1 MNLEDLKLKLK
12 FLEDGDRV
20 YKLDTKINNFYIIKD
35 NGWYGVGI
43 DINLDKTEYFE
54 KFENV
59 RLITKIKYF
68 LNENH
73 KLLELITNKV
83 DLIEEFSL
91 VCFDFI
97 NKFDNEKVNE
107 DIIEKANKWWN
118 EWKKLLGN
126 VLKSERD
133 YDFLGEL
140 LALNY
145 VLNEDSNAKYSNL
158 ASHDIE
164 LPQYSIEVKSTTEKY
179 NAEIHVNSQYQLENN
194 TERPLKLIF
203 IRLEKSQI
211 GYSIKDVIESLK
223 TKNYDI
229 NSFTRIENI
238 GTSSINEKYR
248 ILEARLYNIDDKF
261 PKITLKSLKND
272 ELLPKGIVK
281 IEYIVDLDDIDYE
294 SINLNF

>member
-1 MNLEDLKLKLK
+1 MNLEDLKLKIK

-20 YKLDTKINNFYIIKD
+20 YKLETKINDFYVIKD
-35 NGWYGVGI
+35 NGWYGIGI

-68 LNENH
+68 SNENH
-73 KLLELITNKV
+73 KLLELITDKA

-107 DIIEKANKWWN
+107 DIIEKANKWWE

-145 VLNEDSNAKYSNL
+145 VLNEDGNATYSNL

-164 LPQYSIEVKSTTEKY
+164 LPQYSIEVKTTTEKY

-194 TERPLKLIF
+194 TDMPLKLIF
-203 IRLEKSQI
+203 VRLEKSQI
-211 GYSIKDVIESLK
+211 GYSINDVIKSLK
-223 TKNYDI
+223 LKNYDI
-229 NSFTRIENI
+229 NSLSRLEKI

-261 PKITLKSLKND
+261 PKITLNSLKNN
-272 ELLPKGIVK
+272 ELPKGIIK

-294 SINLNF
+294 TINLNF

>member
-20 YKLDTKINNFYIIKD
+20 YKLDTKTNYFYVIKD

-59 RLITKIKYF
+59 RLVTKIKYF
-68 LNENH
+68 SNENH
-73 KLLELITNKV
+73 KLLELITNKA

-107 DIIEKANKWWN
+107 NVIEKANKWWE

-126 VLKSERD
+126 VLKRERD

-145 VLNEDSNAKYSNL
+145 VLNEDSNAIYSSL

-164 LPQYSIEVKSTTEKY
+164 LPQYSIEVKTTTEKY

-194 TERPLKLIF
+194 TDMPLKLIF
-203 IRLEKSQI
+203 VRLEKSQI
-211 GYSIKDVIESLK
+211 GYSINDVIESLK
-223 TKNYDI
+223 LKNYDI
-229 NSFTRIENI
+229 NSLNRLEKI

-261 PKITLKSLKND
+261 PKITLNSLKNN
-272 ELLPKGIVK
+272 ELPKGIIK
-281 IEYIVDLDDIDYE
+281 IEYIIDLDDIDYE
-294 SINLNF
+294 TINLNF

>member
-43 DINLDKTEYFE
+43 DINLDKTEY
-54 KFENV
+54 
-59 RLITKIKYF
+59 

-272 ELLPKGIVK
+272 ELPKGIVK

>member
-248 ILEARLYNIDDKF
+248 ILEARLYKIDDKF

-272 ELLPKGIVK
+272 ELPKGIVK

>member
-1 MNLEDLKLKLK
+1 MNLEDVKLKLK
-12 FLEDGDRV
+12 FLEDGDTV
-20 YKLDTKINNFYIIKD
+20 YKLETKINDFYVIKD
-35 NGWYGVGI
+35 NGWYGIGI
-43 DINLDKTEYFE
+43 DIDLDKTEYFE

-59 RLITKIKYF
+59 RLITKIKNF
-68 LNENH
+68 SKENH
-73 KLLELITNKV
+73 KLLELITNRA

-107 DIIEKANKWWN
+107 NIIEKANKWWK

-145 VLNEDSNAKYSNL
+145 VLNEDTNATYSNL

-164 LPQYSIEVKSTTEKY
+164 LPEYSIEVKTTTEKY

-194 TERPLKLIF
+194 TDMPFKLIF
-203 IRLEKSQI
+203 VRLEKSQI
-211 GYSIKDVIESLK
+211 GYSINDVIESLK
-223 TKNYDI
+223 LKNFDI
-229 NSFTRIENI
+229 NNLNRLEKI

-261 PKITLKSLKND
+261 PKITLSTLKNN
-272 ELLPKGIVK
+272 ELPKGIIK

-294 SINLNF
+294 TINLNF

>member
-164 LPQYSIEVKSTTEKY
+164 LPQYSIKVKSTTEKY

-272 ELLPKGIVK
+272 ELPKGIVK

>member
-20 YKLDTKINNFYIIKD
+20 YKLDTQINNFYVIKD

-68 LNENH
+68 SNENQ

-97 NKFDNEKVNE
+97 NKFDNEEVNE
-107 DIIEKANKWWN
+107 NIIKKANKWWN

-126 VLKSERD
+126 VLKSEQD

-203 IRLEKSQI
+203 VRLEKSQI

-229 NSFTRIENI
+229 NSLTRIENI

-248 ILEARLYNIDDKF
+248 ILEARLYNIDDNF

-272 ELLPKGIVK
+272 ELPHGIVK
-281 IEYIVDLDDIDYE
+281 IEYIIDLDDIDYE

>member
-1 MNLEDLKLKLK
+1 MNLEDVKLKLK
-12 FLEDGDRV
+12 FLEDGDTV
-20 YKLDTKINNFYIIKD
+20 YKLETKINDFYVIKD
-35 NGWYGVGI
+35 NGWYGIGI
-43 DINLDKTEYFE
+43 DIDLDKTEYFE

-68 LNENH
+68 SNENH
-73 KLLELITNKV
+73 KLLELLTNKA

-107 DIIEKANKWWN
+107 NIIEKANKWWE

-126 VLKSERD
+126 VLKSEKD

-145 VLNEDSNAKYSNL
+145 VLNEDANATYSNL

-164 LPQYSIEVKSTTEKY
+164 LPQYSIEVKTTTEKY

-194 TERPLKLIF
+194 TDMPLKLIF
-203 IRLEKSQI
+203 VRLEKSQI
-211 GYSIKDVIESLK
+211 GYSINDVIENLK
-223 TKNYDI
+223 LKNYDI
-229 NSFTRIENI
+229 NSLNRLEKI

-261 PKITLKSLKND
+261 PKITLNSLKNN
-272 ELLPKGIVK
+272 ELPKGIIK

-294 SINLNF
+294 TINLNF

>member
-1 MNLEDLKLKLK
+1 MNLEDVKLKLK
-12 FLEDGDRV
+12 FLEDGDTV
-20 YKLDTKINNFYIIKD
+20 YKLETKINDFYVIKD
-35 NGWYGVGI
+35 NGWYGIGI
-43 DINLDKTEYFE
+43 DLDLDKTEYFE

-68 LNENH
+68 TNENH
-73 KLLELITNKV
+73 KLLELITDKA

-107 DIIEKANKWWN
+107 NIIEKANKWWE

-126 VLKSERD
+126 VLKSEKD

-145 VLNEDSNAKYSNL
+145 VLNEDANATYSNL

-164 LPQYSIEVKSTTEKY
+164 LPQYSIEVKTTTEKY

-194 TERPLKLIF
+194 TDMPLKLIF
-203 IRLEKSQI
+203 VRLEKSQI
-211 GYSIKDVIESLK
+211 GYSINDVIENLK
-223 TKNYDI
+223 LKNYDI
-229 NSFTRIENI
+229 NSLNRLEKI

-261 PKITLKSLKND
+261 PKITLNSLKNN
-272 ELLPKGIVK
+272 ELPKGIIK

-294 SINLNF
+294 TINLNF

>member
-97 NKFDNEKVNE
+97 NKFDNEKVKE

-272 ELLPKGIVK
+272 ELPKGIVK

>member
-1 MNLEDLKLKLK
+1 MNLEDVKLKLK
-12 FLEDGDRV
+12 FLEDGDTV
-20 YKLDTKINNFYIIKD
+20 YKLETKINDFYVIKD
-35 NGWYGVGI
+35 NGWYGIGI
-43 DINLDKTEYFE
+43 DIDLDKTEYFE

-68 LNENH
+68 SNENH
-73 KLLELITNKV
+73 KLLELITNKA

-107 DIIEKANKWWN
+107 NIIEKANKWWE
-118 EWKKLLGN
+118 EWKRLLGN

-145 VLNEDSNAKYSNL
+145 VLNEDANATYSNL

-164 LPQYSIEVKSTTEKY
+164 LPQYSIEVKTTTEKY

-194 TERPLKLIF
+194 TDMPLKLIF
-203 IRLEKSQI
+203 VRLEKSQI
-211 GYSIKDVIESLK
+211 GYSINDVIENLK
-223 TKNYDI
+223 LKNYDI
-229 NSFTRIENI
+229 NSLNRLEKI

-261 PKITLKSLKND
+261 PKITLNSLKNN
-272 ELLPKGIVK
+272 ELPKGIIK

-294 SINLNF
+294 TINLNF

>member
-1 MNLEDLKLKLK
+1 MNLEDVKLKLK
-12 FLEDGDRV
+12 FLEDGDTV
-20 YKLDTKINNFYIIKD
+20 YKLETKINDFYVIKD
-35 NGWYGVGI
+35 NGWYGIGI
-43 DINLDKTEYFE
+43 DMDLDKTEYFE

-59 RLITKIKYF
+59 RLITKIKNF
-68 LNENH
+68 SKENH
-73 KLLELITNKV
+73 KLLELITNRA

-107 DIIEKANKWWN
+107 NIIEKANKWWE

-126 VLKSERD
+126 VLESERD

-145 VLNEDSNAKYSNL
+145 VLNEDTNATYSNL

-164 LPQYSIEVKSTTEKY
+164 LPQYSIEVKTTTEKY

-194 TERPLKLIF
+194 TDMPLKLIF
-203 IRLEKSQI
+203 VRLEKSQI
-211 GYSIKDVIESLK
+211 GYSINDVIKSLK
-223 TKNYDI
+223 LKNYDV
-229 NSFTRIENI
+229 NSLSRLEKI

-261 PKITLKSLKND
+261 PKITLNSLKNN
-272 ELLPKGIVK
+272 ELPKGIIK

-294 SINLNF
+294 TINLNF

>member
-272 ELLPKGIVK
+272 ELPKGIVK
-281 IEYIVDLDDIDYE
+281 IEYIVNLDDIDYE

>member
-1 MNLEDLKLKLK
+1 MNLEDVKLKLK
-12 FLEDGDRV
+12 FLEDGDTV
-20 YKLDTKINNFYIIKD
+20 YKLETKINDFYVIKD
-35 NGWYGVGI
+35 NGWYGIGI
-43 DINLDKTEYFE
+43 DIDLDKTEYFE

-59 RLITKIKYF
+59 RLITKIKNF
-68 LNENH
+68 SKENH
-73 KLLELITNKV
+73 KLLELITNRA

-107 DIIEKANKWWN
+107 NIIEKANKWWE

-145 VLNEDSNAKYSNL
+145 VLNEDTNATYSNL

-164 LPQYSIEVKSTTEKY
+164 LPEYSIEVKTTTEKY

-194 TERPLKLIF
+194 TDMPLKLIF
-203 IRLEKSQI
+203 VRLEKSQI
-211 GYSIKDVIESLK
+211 GYSINDVIESLK
-223 TKNYDI
+223 LKNFDI
-229 NSFTRIENI
+229 NNLNRLEKI

-261 PKITLKSLKND
+261 PKITLSTLKNN
-272 ELLPKGIVK
+272 ELTKGIIK

-294 SINLNF
+294 TINLNF

>member
-1 MNLEDLKLKLK
+1 MNDKEYIKKVCSKCANRYNENDLCNIVRTMDGNYRCRNEKIKKENKLE
-12 FLEDGDRV
+12 
-20 YKLDTKINNFYIIKD
+20 
-35 NGWYGVGI
+35 
-43 DINLDKTEYFE
+43 E
-54 KFENV
+54 KF
-59 RLITKIKYF
+59 Y
-68 LNENH
+68 
-73 KLLELITNKV
+73 
-83 DLIEEFSL
+83 
-91 VCFDFI
+91 
-97 NKFDNEKVNE
+97 NEKVNE

-272 ELLPKGIVK
+272 ELPKGIVK

>member
-248 ILEARLYNIDDKF
+248 ILEARL
-261 PKITLKSLKND
+261 KND
-272 ELLPKGIVK
+272 ELPKGIVK

>member
-1 MNLEDLKLKLK
+1 MNIEDLKLKLK
-12 FLEDGDRV
+12 FLEDGDMV
-20 YKLDTKINNFYIIKD
+20 YKLDTKINDFYVIKD
-35 NGWYGVGI
+35 NGWYGIGI
-43 DINLDKTEYFE
+43 DIDLDKTEFFE

-59 RLITKIKYF
+59 KLLTKIKF
-68 LNENH
+68 FSNNNH
-73 KLLELITNKV
+73 KLLELITNKA

-97 NKFDNEKVNE
+97 NKFDNEKINE
-107 DIIEKANKWWN
+107 NIIEKANSWWN

-126 VLKSERD
+126 VLKSEHD

-145 VLNEDSNAKYSNL
+145 ILNENLNAKYSNL

-164 LPQYSIEVKSTTEKY
+164 TPEYSIEVKTTTEKY

-194 TERPLKLIF
+194 TGRPLKLIF
-203 IRLEKSQI
+203 VRLEKSKI

-223 TKNYDI
+223 NKKYDI
-229 NSFTRIENI
+229 SNLNRIDAI

-248 ILEARLYNIDDKF
+248 ILEARLYDIDNKF
-261 PKITLKSLKND
+261 PKITLKSLKN
-272 ELLPKGIVK
+272 EELPKGIIK
-281 IEYIVDLDDIDYE
+281 IEYIVDLDDIEYE

>member
-1 MNLEDLKLKLK
+1 MNLEDVKLKLK
-12 FLEDGDRV
+12 FLEDGDTV
-20 YKLDTKINNFYIIKD
+20 YKLETKINDFYVIKD
-35 NGWYGVGI
+35 NGWYGIGI
-43 DINLDKTEYFE
+43 DIDLDKTEYFE

-68 LNENH
+68 SNENH
-73 KLLELITNKV
+73 KLLELITNKA

-107 DIIEKANKWWN
+107 NIIEKANKWWE

-126 VLKSERD
+126 VLKSEKD

-145 VLNEDSNAKYSNL
+145 VLNEDVNATYSNL

-164 LPQYSIEVKSTTEKY
+164 LPQYSIEVKTTIEKY

-194 TERPLKLIF
+194 TDMPLKLIF
-203 IRLEKSQI
+203 VRLEKSQI
-211 GYSIKDVIESLK
+211 GYSINDVIESLRL
-223 TKNYDI
+223 KNYDI
-229 NSFTRIENI
+229 NSLNRLEKI

-261 PKITLKSLKND
+261 PKITLNSLKNN
-272 ELLPKGIVK
+272 ELPKGITK

-294 SINLNF
+294 TINLNF

>member
-1 MNLEDLKLKLK
+1 M
-12 FLEDGDRV
+12 
-20 YKLDTKINNFYIIKD
+20 
-35 NGWYGVGI
+35 
-43 DINLDKTEYFE
+43 
-54 KFENV
+54 
-59 RLITKIKYF
+59 
-68 LNENH
+68 
-73 KLLELITNKV
+73 
-83 DLIEEFSL
+83 
-91 VCFDFI
+91 
-97 NKFDNEKVNE
+97 
-107 DIIEKANKWWN
+107 
-118 EWKKLLGN
+118 GN

-203 IRLEKSQI
+203 VRLEKSQI

-229 NSFTRIENI
+229 NSLTRIENI

-248 ILEARLYNIDDKF
+248 ILEARLYNIDDNF

-272 ELLPKGIVK
+272 ELPHGIVK

>member
-35 NGWYGVGI
+35 NGWYGIGI

-248 ILEARLYNIDDKF
+248 ILEARLYKIDDKF

-272 ELLPKGIVK
+272 ELPKGIVK